1 MFEGYRTCLYP
12 DSKKNFVKIERRFPV
27 NVPRTLID
35 ENEMSS
41 GLSLSTVADMLK
53 KCTPDRSVSVW
64 GFSTVLEI
72 WGCSK

>member
-1 MFEGYRTCLYP
+1 M
-12 DSKKNFVKIERRFPV
+12 
-27 NVPRTLID
+27 ID

-41 GLSLSTVADMLK
+41 GLSLSTVADILK
-53 KCTPDRSVSVW
+53 KCAPDRSVSVW